1 MRRQVYKIITPQGK
15 KIKCTNLA
23 AFAKR
28 HSFPIDNIYP
38 GVRRPIKR
46 QGYIISI
53 WRVRLTTCNTEHAQ
67 QIEQDEGYQTHFSH
81 RHHPPIKLSGSGRA
95 LGKEEIPG
103 PTKRPGISPPKL

>member
-46 QGYIISI
+46 QG
-53 WRVRLTTCNTEHAQ
+53 
-67 QIEQDEGYQTHFSH
+67 FSN
-81 RHHPPIKLSGSGRA
+81 A
-95 LGKEEIPG
+95 LFTFLVVFRFIYHLEFRIDDSRIFLGAYFSKF
-103 PTKRPGISPPKL
+103 